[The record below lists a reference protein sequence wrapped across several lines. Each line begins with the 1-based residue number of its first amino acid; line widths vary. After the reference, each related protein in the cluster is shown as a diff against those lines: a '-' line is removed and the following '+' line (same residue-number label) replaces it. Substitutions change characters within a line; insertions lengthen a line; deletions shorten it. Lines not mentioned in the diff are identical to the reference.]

1 MKIIKQGAEAV
12 IKLDKNKIIKERIKK
27 NYRIKQIDEKL
38 RKFRTRREG
47 NILRKAVFTNV
58 PKIYNVDDKNMI
70 IEMEYIKGMLLKDF
84 LNKNDL
90 NKILK
95 ISNLLGN
102 EIALLHD
109 HEIIHGDLTT
119 TNLILKDEKIYFID
133 FGLAFISHKSEDKAV
148 DLYLLKQAL
157 TSSFPQISEQV
168 FNIILQSY
176 HTHKQHHEVLERLKK
191 VEKRGR
197 YKNAQ

>member
-1 MKIIKQGAEAV
+1 MKIIKQGAEAI
-12 IKLDKNKIIKERIKK
+12 IKLSKNKIIKERIKK
-27 NYRIKQIDEKL
+27 NYRIKEIDEKL
-38 RKFRTRREG
+38 RKFRTKRES
-47 NILRKAVFTNV
+47 NILKKAVFVNV
-58 PKIYNVDDKNMI
+58 PKVYNTNEKDMI
-70 IEMEYIKGMLLKDF
+70 IEMEYIKGILLKDF
-84 LNKNDL
+84 LNKNNL
-90 NKILK
+90 NEILK
-95 ISNLLGN
+95 ISNMLGN
-102 EIALLHD
+102 NIAQLHD

-119 TNLILKDEKIYFID
+119 TNLILKDDKVYFID

-157 TSSFPQISEQV
+157 TSSFPQISEQM

-197 YKNAQ
+197 YK

>member
-1 MKIIKQGAEAV
+1 MKVIKQGAEAV
-12 IKLDKNKIIKERIKK
+12 IKLKKNKIIKERIKK
-27 NYRIKQIDEKL
+27 NYRISQIDDKI

-47 NILRKAVFTNV
+47 NILKKAIFTNV
-58 PKIYNVDDKNMI
+58 PEVYEVDDINMI

-84 LNKNDL
+84 INEKNFEE
-90 NKILK
+90 ILK
-95 ISNLLGN
+95 ISSTLGG
-102 EIALLHD
+102 EIAKLHD
-109 HEIIHGDLTT
+109 HDIIHGDLTT
-119 TNLILKDEKIYFID
+119 TNLIINDRVYFID
-133 FGLAFISHKSEDKAV
+133 FGLAFVSHKAEDKAV

-176 HTHKQHHEVLERLKK
+176 HVHKNHKEVIERLKK

-197 YKNAQ
+197 YKNG

>member
-1 MKIIKQGAEAV
+1 MKIIKQGAEAI
-12 IKLDKNKIIKERIKK
+12 IKLKKNRIIKERIKK
-27 NYRIKQIDEKL
+27 NYRINEIDKKL

-47 NILRKAVFTNV
+47 NILKKAVFINV
-58 PKIYNVDDKNMI
+58 PIVYDVDDEKMI
-70 IEMEYIKGMLLKDF
+70 IEMEYIKGVLIKDF
-84 LNKNDL
+84 LNNNDL
-90 NKILK
+90 DEILK
-95 ISNLLGN
+95 ISDLIGQD
-102 EIALLHD
+102 IARLHD
-109 HEIIHGDLTT
+109 NEIIHGDLTT
-119 TNLILKDEKIYFID
+119 TNLIIKDEKIYFID

-157 TSSFPQISEQV
+157 TSSFPQISEQM

-197 YKNAQ
+197 YKSG

>member
-27 NYRIKQIDEKL
+27 NYRIKQIDDKI
-38 RKFRTRREG
+38 RKFRTRKEG
-47 NILRKAVFTNV
+47 NILKKAVFINV
-58 PKIYNVDDKNMI
+58 PIVYDVDDEKMI
-70 IEMEYIKGMLLKDF
+70 IEMEYIKGVLIKDF
-84 LNKNDL
+84 LNNNDL
-90 NKILK
+90 DEILK
-95 ISNLLGN
+95 ISDLIGQ
-102 EIALLHD
+102 EIAKLHD
-109 HEIIHGDLTT
+109 NEIIHGDLTT

-176 HTHKQHHEVLERLKK
+176 HLHKQHHEVLERLKK

-197 YKNAQ
+197 YK

>member
-12 IKLDKNKIIKERIKK
+12 IKLSKNKIIKERIRK
-27 NYRIKQIDEKL
+27 NYRIKEIDDKL

-47 NILRKAVFTNV
+47 NILKKAVFTNV
-58 PKIYNVDDKNMI
+58 PKVYNIDDKNMI
-70 IEMEYIKGMLLKDF
+70 IEMEYIKGILIKDF
-84 LNKNDL
+84 LNKNNL
-90 NKILK
+90 NDILK
-95 ISNLLGN
+95 ISNLLGS
-102 EIALLHD
+102 EIAKLHD
-109 HEIIHGDLTT
+109 NEIIHGDLTT
-119 TNLILKDEKIYFID
+119 TNLIIKNEKIYFID
-133 FGLAFISHKSEDKAV
+133 FGLALISHKSEDKAV

-176 HTHKQHHEVLERLKK
+176 HAHKQYHEVLERLKK

-197 YKNAQ
+197 YKGG